1 MAGEGNGNGGDG
13 KGAAGDAQQQL
24 TDALTKLGALESES
38 KSLKEAKG
46 DLERKLDDA
55 DKELLSEEYLNFKDS
70 KSKGRRDGE
79 GSSKGADEI
88 DLDTAS
94 NREIVEYVGKK
105 YKGDMGAALKDVS
118 TRLDKS
124 EKGLGLAFAQID
136 VALTAL
142 KHDGRDGKPTFD
154 DNQKAIFEV
163 AKANPSWSAE
173 RCYTQF
179 LLQSKADSDAAAEKA
194 RKEQELKD
202 REATEKSGV
211 PGSTVQGKQP
221 TKEEAAELG
230 YKKAFGNA
238 A

>member
-1 MAGEGNGNGGDG
+1 MVIEGNGKTGDE

-70 KSKGRRDGE
+70 KSKGKGSETDDG
-79 GSSKGADEI
+79 KGAGEI

-94 NREIVEYVGKK
+94 NREIVEYVGRK
-105 YKGDMGAALKDVS
+105 YKGDIGAAVKDVS
-118 TRLDKS
+118 GRLDKT
-124 EKGLGLAFAQID
+124 EKGLALTFAQID

-163 AKANPSWSAE
+163 AKANPSWGAE

-179 LLQSKADSDAAAEKA
+179 LLQSKADTNAAAEKA

-202 REATEKSGV
+202 KEATEKSGV
-211 PGSTVQGKQP
+211 PGSTVQDKQLS
-221 TKEEAAELG
+221 KEEAAGLA